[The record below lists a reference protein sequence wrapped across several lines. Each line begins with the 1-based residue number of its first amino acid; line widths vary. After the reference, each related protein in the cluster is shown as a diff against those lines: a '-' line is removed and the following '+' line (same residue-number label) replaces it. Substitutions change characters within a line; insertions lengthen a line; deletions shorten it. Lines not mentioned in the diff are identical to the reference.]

1 MWGRDRNLGID
12 LGTVSVI
19 IYMKGKGIVLKEPSV
34 ISILRDSGKILAV
47 GEEAK
52 NMIGKT
58 PGNIIAIQPMKNG
71 VIANYEITERMLNYF
86 IKKVCGNSK
95 IFRPQVVIG
104 VPSGG
109 TEVEK
114 RAVLE
119 AAIQA
124 GASRAYLVEE
134 PMAAA
139 IGAGLDVSEPYG
151 NMIVDIGGGTSDIAV
166 ISLGGIVVS
175 ESLRVAS
182 NNFDEDIIKY
192 IKNKYNL
199 LIGEKTAETLKIEIG
214 SAIEIELKEE
224 LSADIRGRDLISGL
238 PKSISVRS
246 NEVWEAINSSL
257 QTITEGVKAVL
268 EKTPPEL
275 AADIADKGIV
285 ITGGGALLR
294 NFDRLLSEVTRIPVY
309 VAEDPIS
316 CVALGAGKIL
326 DNIHI
331 LKSGLVSS
339 YK

>member
-1 MWGRDRNLGID
+1 M
-12 LGTVSVI
+12 
-19 IYMKGKGIVLKEPSV
+19 
-34 ISILRDSGKILAV
+34 

-52 NMIGKT
+52 NMLGKT

-71 VIANYEITERMLNYF
+71 VIADYETTEKMLSYF

-95 IFRPQVVIG
+95 VFRPQVVIC

-114 RAVLE
+114 RAAIE
-119 AAIQA
+119 AAMQA
-124 GASRAYLVEE
+124 GARKAYLIEE

-139 IGAGLDVSEPYG
+139 IGAGLDISEPYG
-151 NMIVDIGGGTSDIAV
+151 NMIIDIGGGTADMAV

-182 NNFDEDIIKY
+182 NDFDENLIKY
-192 IKNKYNL
+192 IKDKYNL
-199 LIGEKTAETLKIEIG
+199 MIGGKTAETLKIEIG
-214 SAIEIELKEE
+214 TAMELEEE
-224 LSADIRGRDLISGL
+224 LFTDIRGRDLVSGL
-238 PKSISVRS
+238 PKSISVGS
-246 NEVWEAINSSL
+246 NEVLKAIFPSL
-257 QTITEGVKAVL
+257 KMIIEGIKAVL

-285 ITGGGALLR
+285 VTGGGALLR
-294 NFDRLLSEVTRIPVY
+294 NFDQLLTEVIGIPAYLSEN
-309 VAEDPIS
+309 PIS
-316 CVALGAGKIL
+316 CVALGAGKVL

-331 LKSGLVSS
+331 LKSGLVST

>member
-1 MWGRDRNLGID
+1 MLGMDRSLGID

-19 IYMKGKGIVLKEPSV
+19 IYMKGKGIVLQEPSV
-34 ISILRDSGKILAV
+34 VSIFQDSGKVMAV

-52 NMIGKT
+52 SMIGKT
-58 PGNIIAIQPMKNG
+58 PGNIVAIQPMKSG
-71 VIANYEITERMLNYF
+71 VIADYEITEKMLSYF
-86 IKKVCGNSK
+86 IRKVCGNSK
-95 IFRPQVVIG
+95 VFRPQVVIC

-114 RAVLE
+114 RAALE
-119 AAIQA
+119 AAMQA
-124 GASRAYLVEE
+124 GARKAYLIEE

-139 IGAGLDVSEPYG
+139 IGVGLDISEPYG
-151 NMIVDIGGGTSDIAV
+151 NMIIDIGGGTADIAV

-182 NNFDEDIIKY
+182 NDFDEEIIKY

-199 LIGEKTAETLKIEIG
+199 IIGEKTAETLKIEIG
-214 SAIEIELKEE
+214 TAVELEEE
-224 LSADIRGRDLISGL
+224 LFTEIRGRDLISGL
-238 PKSISVRS
+238 PKSISVGS
-246 NEVWEAINSSL
+246 NEVLKAISPSL
-257 QTITEGVKAVL
+257 KIIIEGVTAVL

-275 AADIADKGIV
+275 AADIVDKGII

-294 NFDRLLSEVTRIPVY
+294 NFDRLLTEVTGIPTY
-309 VAEDPIS
+309 LAEDPIS
-316 CVALGAGKIL
+316 SVALGAGKVL

-331 LKSGLVSS
+331 LKSGLVRT